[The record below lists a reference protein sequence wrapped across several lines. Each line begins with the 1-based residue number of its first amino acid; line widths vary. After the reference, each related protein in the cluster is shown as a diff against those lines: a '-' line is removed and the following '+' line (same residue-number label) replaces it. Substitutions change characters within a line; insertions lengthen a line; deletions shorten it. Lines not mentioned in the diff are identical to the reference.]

1 MPETWYKVDN
11 VAKVFLA
18 TNTRRDPRV
27 FRISCTLTEEIA
39 PALLDEALA
48 RTAREQ
54 PQFQVTLH
62 RGLFWHYLESTDEL
76 PRAEPESQAP
86 CASLYGPE
94 RRNRLLY
101 RVTYFG
107 ARINLEMFHALTDG
121 NGGFLF
127 LKALV
132 HNYLALCR
140 PAELEGVPG
149 QDGAS
154 AADREQDSFKNF
166 YTGGR
171 SRAKAEKK
179 SRRAYHI
186 HGLRLPRAQLQY
198 FEAHL
203 SARQVLEQ
211 ARALHVTLTSYLGAA
226 LMLAIYGEMPA
237 LQRGEP
243 VAVSLPVNLRNY
255 YPSATARN
263 FFNSVYVV
271 HTFTGEETLET
282 LAPVFDARLK
292 AALSEENIKASM
304 DEYEKLEHI
313 PAIRPVPLFIKNR
326 AVGFFSWLEK
336 KRVTAV
342 LSNLGRV
349 QLPPALQPHVRGFA
363 AFSSC
368 ETMFTCVCSYG
379 DDLVLGTASAYRSTN
394 ILRRL
399 YRSLADAGLDV
410 TLYATEVEK

>member
-1 MPETWYKVDN
+1 MPDTWYKVDN

-27 FRISCTLTEEIA
+27 FRISCTLTEEID
-39 PALLDEALA
+39 PETLDAALA
-48 RTAREQ
+48 RTAREL

-62 RGLFWHYLESTDEL
+62 RGLFWHYLESTDQL
-76 PRAEPESQAP
+76 PHSHPENAAP
-86 CASLYGPE
+86 CAPLYGPE

-101 RVTYFG
+101 RVTWFG
-107 ARINLEMFHALTDG
+107 ARINLEMFHALADG

-132 HNYLALCR
+132 HNYLALR
-140 PAELEGVPG
+140 HPEELAEVPRSE
-149 QDGAS
+149 GAS
-154 AADREQDSFKNF
+154 AADLEQNSFLNF

-171 SRAKAEKK
+171 PRAGRAKQQ
-179 SRRAYHI
+179 RAYHI
-186 HGLRLPRAQLQY
+186 RGLRLPHNQLQY

-203 SARQVLEQ
+203 SAGQALAA
-211 ARALHVTLTSYLGAA
+211 ARALGVSLTSYLGAA
-226 LMLAIYGEMPA
+226 LMLATHAETPA

-243 VAVSLPVNLRNY
+243 VVVSLPVNLRNY

-263 FFNSVYVV
+263 FFNSIYVS
-271 HTFTGEETLET
+271 HTFTGDET
-282 LAPVFDARLK
+282 LAGLAPLFDARLK
-292 AALSEENIKASM
+292 EALSEENVKARM
-304 DEYEKLEHI
+304 DNYEKLEHI
-313 PAIRPVPLFIKNR
+313 PAIRPVPLLIKNQ
-326 AVGFFSWLEK
+326 AVGLFSGLEK
-336 KRVTAV
+336 RRVTMV

-349 QLPPALQPHVRGFA
+349 RLPAALQPYVQGFA

-379 DDLVLGTASAYRSTN
+379 DDLVLGTASAYRSAN

-399 YRSLADAGLDV
+399 YRSLADAGLEV